1 LSDGNVWRGPQE
13 RKDLVERLIK
23 AEKANRLLEDEL
35 RARVRA
41 EEAFLAGHPSE
52 AALLAR
58 VAELEGIVV
67 RLNEKLTRRRAS

>member
-1 LSDGNVWRGPQE
+1 
-13 RKDLVERLIK
+13 LVK

-52 AALLAR
+52 AALM
-58 VAELEGIVV
+58 AENRELRQTVE
-67 RLNEKLTRRRAS
+67 RLNAKIMRRRAS